1 MTAIVIGQSLGNAYS
16 SCPTPRVR
24 MAKAT
29 QGDRMGTDGGTT
41 TEGLADGRSVGTHR

>member
-24 MAKAT
+24 MEKAT
-29 QGDRMGTDGGTT
+29 QG
-41 TEGLADGRSVGTHR
+41 TEWAQTVG